1 MSEGGDAGQEGYGEK
16 EEEPVLLGLP
26 RSTLLDRLGSGI
38 GSVAEADRAAYETG
52 NDAQAWKNRDLRQEL
67 RRVDDAQVSSVWL
80 RHLPGSRRALA
91 KLFAASGSEHLVR
104 ALLHH
109 PEHLLGVALPKW
121 LRPGSHE
128 DEEEQE
134 TRATEADTRA
144 RPEDSQAEGEA
155 PQEEQASPLQV
166 WAVFTVCVEA
176 LWEHVSGPKG
186 QAHRHLEPLAAR
198 TRFLALSEPFRHQD
212 APEWKEWWQ
221 GESLQHLFG
230 HSNTWVPLVRRV
242 REARDVWRGY
252 LDRYQA
258 LPLFDHAPP
267 FAIEK
272 EIRWLAFQD
281 SKSERFLFG
290 GGPLALSGPVVSPP
304 EEKRWVAPPTSTA
317 ADRAVLGEVVE
328 RHLLPRFAVV
338 AAWSA
343 VCGLY
348 RRAGHR
354 CALVMYWVLLTAG
367 VAAASFLGAALVFE
381 WASFTWALIGIG
393 LFYLVIGVGVLAFGR
408 LWAMPLLLR
417 LPAAGAVGMILLVA
431 FHPDWWQNVGLA
443 KGLLAVLGGA
453 ALGYLVIEARNH
465 NTGSVTG
472 GLGAPLVLL
481 GRALAVAT
489 TGFVHSLFVAAM
501 GMVTITTVFGESGT
515 LLRQVWEGDSGA
527 GDPLAILSAATFWCL
542 AAGVFSQILWDDQPI
557 TAPLSHRRW
566 RER

>member
-1 MSEGGDAGQEGYGEK
+1 MSEGGDAGRGGQK

-26 RSTLLDRLGSGI
+26 QSTLLGRLGSGI

-67 RRVDDAQVSSVWL
+67 RRVDDAHVSSVWL

-91 KLFAASGSEHLVR
+91 ELFAAPDSEHLVR

-121 LRPGSHE
+121 LRPGGHE
-128 DEEEQE
+128 DEEGQE
-134 TRATEADTRA
+134 AEASD
-144 RPEDSQAEGEA
+144 Q
-155 PQEEQASPLQV
+155 EQASPLRV

-176 LWEHVSGPKG
+176 LWEHVRGPSG

-198 TRFLALSEPFRHQD
+198 TRFLALSEPFRHHG

-230 HSNTWVPLVRRV
+230 HSDTWVPLVRRV

-252 LDRYQA
+252 LDRHQA

-281 SKSERFLFG
+281 SKSERFPFG
-290 GGPLALSGPVVSPP
+290 GGPLALSGPVESPP
-304 EEKRWVAPPTSTA
+304 GESPWVAPPASTA

-343 VCGLY
+343 VRGLY
-348 RRAGHR
+348 RRGGDWW
-354 CALVMYWVLLTAG
+354 ALATYWILLVAG
-367 VAAASFLGAALVFE
+367 VTAASLLGAALIFE
-381 WASFTWALIGIG
+381 WVSFTWALVGIG
-393 LFYLVIGVGVLAFGR
+393 LFYLVIGAGAAAFGR

-431 FHPDWWQNVGLA
+431 FHPDWWQNVGLG

-465 NTGSVTG
+465 NTGSVAG
-472 GLGAPLVLL
+472 GLEAPLVLV
-481 GRALAVAT
+481 GRALAVAA
-489 TGFVHSLFVAAM
+489 TGLVHSLFVAAM

-515 LLRQVWEGDSGA
+515 LLRQVWEGGSGA